1 MHKMIKKKLF
11 YFFICLLFNF
21 AIISCNGEKEKKQP
35 PPTTKKET
43 VKPQVASVDE
53 STKKMLEIAEKINE
67 ESDREV
73 DENGVLHI
81 TVYDAAI
88 PISKD
93 NELISKLFPNSKI
106 KKVKD
111 DKLFKAFNISKE
123 EANYNAVIVVE
134 NLENK
139 KIMGVVCISEG
150 NFDMKIIGD
159 LFM

>member
-1 MHKMIKKKLF
+1 MINRKLFCFFILILFNWTIIACNNKGEKKEKIKKEQPQTK
-11 YFFICLLFNF
+11 IS
-21 AIISCNGEKEKKQP
+21 AI
-35 PPTTKKET
+35 
-43 VKPQVASVDE
+43 DE
-53 STKKMLEIAEKINE
+53 SKSKMLIIAEKIEE

-81 TVYDAAI
+81 TVYDSSI

-93 NELISKLFPNSKI
+93 KELVSKLFPAAEV

-111 DKLFKAFNISKE
+111 DKLFKAFNISQKE
-123 EANYNAVIVVE
+123 KKYNAVIVVE
-134 NLENK
+134 ELENK

-150 NFDMKIIGD
+150 EFDMKIIGD